1 MVEGGVIKDRS
12 RKLQLHFDLNNT
24 IIMMDGA
31 KGLQVSKNL
40 ERIVGKSAWGVIDGE
55 DWTLAHDKLTFA
67 KPDLPGKPD
76 ICSYY
81 EHLQKLAK
89 GG

>member
-40 ERIVGKSAWGVIDGE
+40 ERIVGKSAWGVIDG
-55 DWTLAHDKLTFA
+55 
-67 KPDLPGKPD
+67 
-76 ICSYY
+76 
-81 EHLQKLAK
+81 
-89 GG
+89 